1 MIILGLNRC
10 NLSRKNPLYNVFL
23 ANCNKQVIYEA
34 SAINR
39 NKLKKIVNLNT
50 IDELAVFSDQ
60 EFKIIKNLTNRN
72 IIILTKW
79 LNTNFG
85 PIKNKQNIRAD
96 SFLLQARTTKFGP
109 NSKRL
114 EPEYQYPPF
123 EFKLDANGEVDMNLT
138 ILFNSTR
145 LISTGMSFLVKKLN
159 R

>member
-85 PIKNKQNIRAD
+85 PIKINRILEQILSYYRLVLQNSVQTPKGLNLNINTHH
-96 SFLLQARTTKFGP
+96 LNL
-109 NSKRL
+109 SKM
-114 EPEYQYPPF
+114 QMV
-123 EFKLDANGEVDMNLT
+123 KL
-138 ILFNSTR
+138 I
-145 LISTGMSFLVKKLN
+145 
-159 R
+159 